1 MAPTG
6 HEPTTTRLT
15 EVGAIAEV
23 LNAMTRS
30 SFDLQ
35 AVLDSV
41 IEHATRLCHAEW
53 GFLDRLEGT
62 FQRRVAVSSGA
73 PEAERAIIGRGT
85 EISRWNFGHAILE
98 RRPFTRRDYIDDPE
112 LPDWARNWSVTH
124 PGQVRPL
131 GVPLI
136 SDGEPIGVLGLWRAE
151 AIDFTD
157 RDIAL
162 VQTFAD
168 QAAIAIQNTRL
179 FNETKEALAQQTAV
193 SEVLKLIGRSAF
205 ELQPVL
211 DTLIENATR
220 LSNSRH
226 GLIARRN
233 GQTFDEAGA
242 FGPTEFTDYLRTA
255 LRQDP
260 HAMSSKP
267 SLTRSILGRVADTL
281 RPVHIPD
288 IESDPDMTAVMKR
301 KHSEAGYASLLGV
314 PMMRDGELLGVIRL
328 SREKRPFTESE
339 IQLVQTF
346 ADQAAIAIENVRL
359 FNETKEALAQQTA
372 QAGVLRAIAQS
383 PTDLKP
389 VLEAIAENAA
399 RFTGAEDVIVR
410 LAQGDNLVRMAHY
423 GSLRPTPHAARF
435 ETQPITRT
443 GLTSLA
449 FLECR
454 TIHVADILGPEGD
467 PYPTTRE
474 IAQVVG
480 TWRAV
485 LAAPLLREGKGI
497 GTITLRKRLPVA
509 FEKKQIRLVE
519 AFADQAVIAIENVR
533 LFNETR
539 EALAQQRAISDVLAA
554 IAKATTDPQPVFD
567 TILKHAVEICGADHA
582 LLRRLD
588 GEYATIVASSRPTE
602 SYGVG
607 SKRRVEQTTPGRRIA
622 AGEDVV
628 HIPDMRKA
636 DPSDRSLDQEVVDRY
651 PTHLGVA
658 VKIGGEL
665 YGWFNLVRGEARAFS
680 EREIALVRTFAD
692 QAGIAIE
699 NVRLFNET
707 KEALERQTA
716 TSEVLRAIGGATTDL
731 QPVFDAIIDNVSRLC
746 EADNVWALRFV
757 GEGATAMGFRGTSQA
772 IREMATR
779 SQESLRAGR
788 TPRPLKGRMLMTEVR
803 RNRQVLHIV
812 DLATDPEYV
821 DSQFRDKA
829 RSMLVVPMVR
839 GDTVLGVIFLAR
851 DTVRPFAERQ
861 IELVKTF
868 ADQAAIA
875 IENVRLFNET
885 KEGLDHQTAIADL
898 LRVISNATS
907 DLGPVFETALR
918 HAANLCEAEAGFF
931 YLLVGPALSRTVAS
945 YGAAAEASAV
955 GTMFSLTKETEHLLG
970 SRVYFSARSV
980 EIPDVLDDERLKDL
994 SSYRDGG
1001 FRSLLGVPLL
1011 KDGNVAGVITLW
1023 RKRPGH
1029 FSTRQ
1034 IDLVETF
1041 ANQAIIAIENVRLF
1055 NETKESLE
1063 QQTAIAE
1070 ILKTI
1075 SRSAFDLRPVLETL
1089 VEQAAR
1095 LCEAEHGS
1103 VHRWDGNAYQ
1113 TAAFWGPEL
1122 TDEYKQQAFTS
1133 PRSPGRDTLI
1143 GRTALTRE
1151 VVHIPD
1157 VLADAEYGP
1166 RDLQSLSGY
1175 RTVLGVPL
1183 MRDGFPIGVF
1193 GLMRNEVRPFTDR
1206 QIELV
1211 RTFADQAA
1219 IAIENVRLFNETKES
1234 LEQQTAVAEVLK
1246 TISRSAFDLQAV
1258 FDVVVENATKLCRG
1272 DWGYL
1277 FRRDGDVF
1285 RIVATSGG
1293 IPELIEY
1300 ERTHPSPVT
1309 PKTLVGRIALSRG
1322 TVQIQDMATDPE
1334 YDWPANLEH
1343 GVHSALGVPIFGGGE
1358 VVGILGM
1365 ARMRVQPFTP
1375 EETRLVETFAS
1386 QAAIAIENV
1395 RLFNETKESLEQQT
1409 AVSDVLK
1416 IISRSQLDLDR
1427 VFAVV
1432 LDSAGRLCDVGPGG
1446 LAAVWRVEGTMTRAV
1461 AWNAHMTD
1469 AWVRIARQPQ
1479 RLDTSSIGGRAIGAR
1494 RPVQVADVLA
1504 DPDYGLHDLQQAG
1517 GYRTVLCVPLF
1528 REQEPVGYL
1537 ALARPEV
1544 RPFTERQ
1551 IQLVETFADQA
1562 VVAIENTRLFNEI
1575 REKSKQLEIANQ
1587 HKSEFLANMSHE
1599 LRTPLNAII
1608 GFSDVLLQRMFG
1620 DISEKQA
1627 DYLQDIQ
1634 SSGKHLLSLI
1644 NDILDLSKIE
1654 AGRME
1659 LDLSEFS
1666 LPDALSNGVTMIRER
1681 AANHGISVE
1690 LAVKNGV
1697 DRIVADE
1704 RKLKQVMFN
1713 LLYNAVKFTPDGGR
1727 ITVGASRDDGEV
1739 RIAVTDTGIGID
1751 PAERERIFEEFQ
1763 QSARTSDRSREG
1775 TGLGL
1780 SLSKRIVELHGGR
1793 IDVESEVG
1801 KGSTFT
1807 VTLPFV
1813 PAPTV
1818 AAAERAR

>member
-1 MAPTG
+1 
-6 HEPTTTRLT
+6 
-15 EVGAIAEV
+15 
-23 LNAMTRS
+23 MTRS

-53 GFLDRLEGT
+53 GFLDRLAGR

-85 EISRWNFGHAILE
+85 EISRWNFGRAILE
-98 RRPFTRRDYIDDPE
+98 RRPFTRQDYIDDPE

-168 QAAIAIQNTRL
+168 QAAIAI
-179 FNETKEALAQQTAV
+179 
-193 SEVLKLIGRSAF
+193 
-205 ELQPVL
+205 
-211 DTLIENATR
+211 
-220 LSNSRH
+220 
-226 GLIARRN
+226 
-233 GQTFDEAGA
+233 
-242 FGPTEFTDYLRTA
+242 
-255 LRQDP
+255 
-260 HAMSSKP
+260 
-267 SLTRSILGRVADTL
+267 
-281 RPVHIPD
+281 
-288 IESDPDMTAVMKR
+288 
-301 KHSEAGYASLLGV
+301 
-314 PMMRDGELLGVIRL
+314 
-328 SREKRPFTESE
+328 
-339 IQLVQTF
+339 
-346 ADQAAIAIENVRL
+346 ENVRL

-372 QAGVLRAIAQS
+372 QAGVLRAIAHS

-588 GEYATIVASSRPTE
+588 GEFATIVASSRPTE

-665 YGWFNLVRGEARAFS
+665 YGWFNLVRSEARPFS

-829 RSMLVVPMVR
+829 HSMLVVPMVR
-839 GDTVLGVIFLAR
+839 GETVLGVIFLAR

-898 LRVISNATS
+898 LKVISNATS

-945 YGAAAEASAV
+945 YGAAAEGTAV

-980 EIPDVLDDERLKDL
+980 EIPDVLDDERLRDL

-1011 KDGNVAGVITLW
+1011 KDGIVAGVITLW

-1055 NETKESLE
+1055 NETKEALE

-1095 LCEAEHGS
+1095 LCDAEHGS

-1193 GLMRNEVRPFTDR
+1193 GLMRNEVRPFTER

-1277 FRRDGDVF
+1277 FRRDGEVF

-1309 PKTLVGRIALSRG
+1309 RKTLVGRIALSRG

-1334 YDWPANLEH
+1334 YDWPANVEH
-1343 GVHSALGVPIFGGGE
+1343 GVHSALGVPIFGGGQ

-1409 AVSDVLK
+1409 AVAEVLK
-1416 IISRSQLDLDR
+1416 TISRSAFDLQPVLEIVTENAVRLSGADIGWLAR
-1427 VFAVV
+1427 AEGDNFKVFAFSSGFPAD
-1432 LDSAGRLCDVGPGG
+1432 LRKQMEERP
-1446 LAAVWRVEGTMTRAV
+1446 WRSFA
-1461 AWNAHMTD
+1461 D
-1469 AWVRIARQPQ
+1469 PIARSAIMP
-1479 RLDTSSIGGRAIGAR
+1479 RLLSERRTQHIRDIRDEEDMKNSLTVTVTGTRTALGVPMLRESRAIGGIVVAR
-1494 RPVQVADVLA
+1494 
-1504 DPDYGLHDLQQAG
+1504 Y
-1517 GYRTVLCVPLF
+1517 
-1528 REQEPVGYL
+1528 
-1537 ALARPEV
+1537 EV
-1544 RPFTERQ
+1544 RPFNERE
-1551 IQLVETFADQA
+1551 IELVTTFADQA
-1562 VVAIENTRLFNEI
+1562 AIAIENVRLFNEI
-1575 REKSKQLEIANQ
+1575 QEKSRQLEIANQ

-1659 LDLSEFS
+1659 LELSEFS

-1681 AANHGISVE
+1681 AANHAISVD
-1690 LAVKNGV
+1690 LAVKDGV

-1727 ITVGASRDDGEV
+1727 ITVGASRDDGTV
-1739 RIAVTDTGIGID
+1739 RIAVADTGIGID

-1813 PAPTV
+1813 PAPAV